1 MTQTILITGAT
12 DGIGLALAR
21 QYAAG
26 GVRLVL
32 VGKRPLSELDP
43 AFFTDQTYCQAD
55 LSRPDCAQIVTR
67 WLQKQGISQLD
78 VVIQNAGVGYYGPI
92 YQQTPEN
99 LDRLLAVNLYA
110 PIRLTHALL
119 SFVPAGGQLVFVS
132 SVAAV
137 LPVPAYVA
145 YAAAKA
151 ALEGFARNIRVELN
165 GRIHVQVIRPG
176 AVRTGMH
183 QKMGVSQTE
192 MDWSRFP
199 LAAETA
205 EKIRQAIARR
215 RKTAVIGL
223 GNGVITTLGYHLP
236 GLFTRLQQRHRPEWP
251 QDTPAAKRPFAVV
264 TGGADGIGRALALRF
279 ARGGF
284 AVGLVDVDQMRGQQV
299 VAEIAALGQQAVFV
313 EADLCAPEGWK
324 TAVTA
329 FLPHTPTVWVHNA
342 GISHTGYFE
351 KEPIDAQL
359 KVLDL
364 NLRAPLQMTA
374 ALVRQRVLAD
384 GAAMIFVS
392 SLSRFMGYPGAAVYG
407 ASKDGVA
414 SYAQSLQAAASPH
427 LRVMTLFPGPTR
439 TAHARRYSPDNS
451 REDARMP
458 PAVLADKVFTAW
470 RNGRI
475 VLIPGFTN
483 KVMAQ
488 FGHFFPAAASQLMR
502 RLLLEKMAR

>member
-21 QYAAG
+21 RYAAG
-26 GVRLVL
+26 GARLVL
-32 VGKRPLSELDP
+32 VGKRPLTGLDP
-43 AFFTDQTYCQAD
+43 ALFTEQTYCQAD
-55 LSRPDCAQIVTR
+55 LARPDCAQIVAQ
-67 WLQKQGISQLD
+67 WLQTHAISQLD
-78 VVIQNAGVGYYGPI
+78 LVIQNAGVGYYGPI
-92 YQQTPEN
+92 YQQTPED

-119 SFVPAGGQLVFVS
+119 PFMPAGSQLVFVS

-137 LPVPAYVA
+137 LPVPAYA
-145 YAAAKA
+145 TYAAAKA

-165 GRIHVQVIRPG
+165 GRVHVQVIRPG

-183 QKMGVSQTE
+183 QKMGIPQTE

-199 LAAETA
+199 SAEETA
-205 EKIRQAIARR
+205 EKIQYAIERR

-223 GNGVITTLGYHLP
+223 GNGVITTLGYHFP
-236 GLFTRLQQRHRPEWP
+236 GLLTRLQRRHRPEWLP
-251 QDTPAAKRPFAVV
+251 DAPGAKRPFAVV

-279 ARGGF
+279 AQSGF
-284 AVGLVDVDQMRGQQV
+284 AVGVVDVDRVRGQQV
-299 VAEIAALGQQAVFV
+299 VAEIAALGQQAVFA
-313 EADLCAPEGWK
+313 EADLCVPDGWE
-324 TAVTA
+324 TAVNA

-342 GISHTGYFE
+342 GISHTGCFE
-351 KEPIDAQL
+351 KEPLDAQL

-374 ALVRQRVLAD
+374 ALARQQVLAE

-414 SYAQSLQAAASPH
+414 AYAQSLQAAAFPH
-427 LRVMTLFPGPTR
+427 LRAMTIFPGPTR

-451 REDARMP
+451 REEARML
-458 PAVLADKVFTAW
+458 PAVLADKVFVAW
-470 RNGRI
+470 QNGRS

-483 KVMAQ
+483 KMMAQ
-488 FGHFFPAAASQLMR
+488 LGHFFPAAASQLMR
-502 RLLLEKMAR
+502 RLLLEKME